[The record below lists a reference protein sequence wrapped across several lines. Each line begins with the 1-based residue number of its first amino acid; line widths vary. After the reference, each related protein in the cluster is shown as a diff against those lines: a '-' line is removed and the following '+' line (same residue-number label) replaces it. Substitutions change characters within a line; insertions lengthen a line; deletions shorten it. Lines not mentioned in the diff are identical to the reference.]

1 MITKLEELITAV
13 KGRPKKCRGE
23 RIRAPRHIRPFVRR
37 YTAIQKRDGQK
48 TVPLLCAASER
59 KHRLF
64 HEITQLFRCL
74 DRYFTELFEQ
84 LGKFERRFAGARARS
99 LIALLRLEG
108 RIGFE
113 CRDLFVDL
121 CESFF
126 HHVYRNSY

>member
-1 MITKLEELITAV
+1 MCPAT
-13 KGRPKKCRGE
+13 
-23 RIRAPRHIRPFVRR
+23 HNPFVRR
-37 YTAIQKRDGQK
+37 YTDIRKRDGLL

-74 DRYFTELFEQ
+74 YRNFTELLEQ

-99 LIALLRLEG
+99 LVALLRLEG

-121 CESFF
+121 CE
-126 HHVYRNSY
+126 